1 MNGKNTMA
9 YIPNEMLFSEHPL
22 LDSSRMDISLL
33 CEIIVTGS
41 DVGYALK
48 VGYVKSIHI
57 YV

>member
-1 MNGKNTMA
+1 MNGKNNMA

-48 VGYVKSIHI
+48 VG
-57 YV
+57 